1 MKSIETSTDSTI
13 ESKIETIIVDSKIT
27 KAFFRDRFTKRR
39 FDNVV
44 NVIMN
49 MFNDAFFHFSF
60 FENIIL

>member
-1 MKSIETSTDSTI
+1 MKLIEVATDSAI
-13 ESKIETIIVDSKIT
+13 ESKTVTIIVDLEIT

-44 NVIMN
+44 NVTMS

-60 FENIIL
+60 FENIIS